1 MTAARTP
8 QTVLIT
14 GASSGL
20 GAALAARYAARGD
33 RVLLTDVNPPPQP
46 PPNSLFRRLDITSPQ
61 DWNDV
66 IVWIREEVGHL
77 DMLINN
83 AGVAAGG
90 RIDATD
96 VTQWRRVLDVNLLG
110 AVNGCHAVTPLMK
123 ARRRGHIV
131 NIASLAGLVHPP
143 AMGAYNA
150 SKAAVVALAE
160 TLRHELRPWD
170 IDVSVVCPSF
180 FRSALAKSLGGEDPL
195 TDAVATKMIAG
206 AARDADQI
214 AARAIIGIDRRRFLI
229 LPDRRAFAASWTKRL
244 ARPVYDRQMF
254 TAGASLA
261 GADHAEPW
269 AGIPPGQR

>member
-1 MTAARTP
+1 MSTSRMP

-33 RVLLTDVNPPPQP
+33 QVLLTDLKPPPQP

-61 DWNDV
+61 DWNDAMA
-66 IVWIREEVGHL
+66 WMRREVGHL

-90 RIDATD
+90 RIDAVD
-96 VTQWRRVLDVNLLG
+96 VTQWRRVFDINVLG
-110 AVNGCHAVTPLMK
+110 AVNGCQAVTPLMK

-150 SKAAVVALAE
+150 SKAAIVALSE
-160 TLRHELRPWD
+160 TLRHELRPWG

-180 FRSALAKSLGGEDPL
+180 FRSALATSLSGEDPL
-195 TDAVATKMIAG
+195 TDAVAAKLIAR
-206 AARDADQI
+206 AARNADQI
-214 AARAIIGIDRRRFLI
+214 AARAISGIDRRRFLI
-229 LPDRRAFAASWTKRL
+229 LPDRRAVVASWMKRL
-244 ARPVYDRQMF
+244 ARPLYDRQMF
-254 TAGASLA
+254 AAGVGLA
-261 GADHAEPW
+261 NAEHNELP
-269 AGIPPGQR
+269 AGIRAGQR